1 MATIEGHE
9 QENGRRL
16 AMEITTMRMPL
27 WLRQLPLVEMSPKI
41 HAFLTPNFTVL
52 LGDYHEFTL
61 DKILEQ
67 REV

>member
-1 MATIEGHE
+1 
-9 QENGRRL
+9 
-16 AMEITTMRMPL
+16 MEITTMRMPL